1 MPRWLKRVLLFV
13 AVFVGCVPITG
24 ILAIVL
30 TPLLWKLE
38 DVVHIELA
46 GHSGPS
52 DWMIYLIHAL
62 VVAGALA
69 LLVRILR
76 KRDRSLPE

>member
-1 MPRWLKRVLLFV
+1 MPRWLRRALLFA

-24 ILAIVL
+24 VVAIVL

-38 DVVHIELA
+38 DVVRVELA

-52 DWMIYLIHAL
+52 DWVLYVLHTV
-62 VVAGALA
+62 VVAVIFLMV
-69 LLVRILR
+69 LRISR
-76 KRDRSLPE
+76 KRSQAGH